1 MVSAKCLA
9 SNVRMAT
16 VNNIPNLIDIMLG
29 QCPIPFCV
37 APLCFMITPNSES
50 FDESAP
56 AYTDIHGMCHR
67 HAVIVADPPTTV
79 AGASIVNDKFMTS
92 QFVKPP
98 GQGTGGASRNRPSYF
113 NTAQKVRWDH
123 TT

>member
-1 MVSAKCLA
+1 MVNAKCLA

-37 APLCFMITPNSES
+37 ARLCFMITPNSAS

-79 AGASIVNDKFMTS
+79 AGASIVNDKLMILMRAPYRRWRYSRASAET
-92 QFVKPP
+92 
-98 GQGTGGASRNRPSYF
+98 QGRG
-113 NTAQKVRWDH
+113 
-123 TT
+123 